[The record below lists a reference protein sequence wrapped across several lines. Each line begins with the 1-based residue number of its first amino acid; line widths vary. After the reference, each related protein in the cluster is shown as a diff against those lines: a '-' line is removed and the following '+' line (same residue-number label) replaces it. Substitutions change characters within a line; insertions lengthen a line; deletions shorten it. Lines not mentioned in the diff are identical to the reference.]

1 MDEDDDDDE
10 DGEEDDAL
18 EDIDEEDEDDD
29 DDDDEDEEDGEVTKI
44 WLFLLRLFD
53 AKSKLSP
60 FNLIHHIAFS
70 QVFRIIKCIA
80 WAFSLDGKS
89 RKRTF

>member
-1 MDEDDDDDE
+1 
-10 DGEEDDAL
+10 
-18 EDIDEEDEDDD
+18 
-29 DDDDEDEEDGEVTKI
+29 
-44 WLFLLRLFD
+44 
-53 AKSKLSP
+53 
-60 FNLIHHIAFS
+60 LIHHIAFS